1 MPAVFV
7 IGLFKSLQRKFDADC
22 GRKGID
28 GRSVLAGIGAKGTLT
43 LLPFENEAVHA
54 FRGYVDSLVAY
65 TDAHVVVFPYAPI
78 PADLEAELETVAEMG
93 GVVIRASN
101 GQDGWPALGKKQKP
115 DTAIINTAYTRLWNA
130 LPATEEDETPCP
142 SEYFRL
148 VAEANPQII
157 FATGVFATCDT
168 VADHRYD
175 FLRSA
180 VDALVEFAMDGAG
193 GRIDAF
199 FRARGLDHAQ
209 TGGITTTL
217 EVYAGAET
225 IHNDS
230 SNMHLKQ
237 GDKTTPQGAARLY
250 YQVFTHRELTYV
262 VVLYAG
268 PHPDRDIRW
277 THTLPEP

>member
-1 MPAVFV
+1 MFV

-22 GRKGID
+22 GRNGIE
-28 GRSVLAGIGAKGTLT
+28 GRSILVGIGAEGTLT
-43 LLPFENEAVHA
+43 LLPIEKDAVYA
-54 FRGYVDSLVAY
+54 FRAYIDSLDHY
-65 TDAHVVVFPYAPI
+65 TDAHVIVLPYAPI
-78 PADLEAELETVAEMG
+78 PADLEVELGTVAEMG
-93 GVVIRASN
+93 GVIIRVAA
-101 GQDGWPALGKKQKP
+101 GQDGWPLLGKKQKP
-115 DTAIINTAYTRLWNA
+115 DTTIINDAYARLRQE
-130 LPATEEDETPCP
+130 LPVSQQQGTPPP

-157 FATGVFATCDT
+157 FATGVLATCDT

-199 FRARGLDHAQ
+199 FRARGFDHAQ

-217 EVYAGAET
+217 EVLDGTNT
-225 IHNDS
+225 IHRGT
-230 SNMHLKQ
+230 SNTHLSQ
-237 GDKTTPQGAARLY
+237 GRKTTPQGAARLY
-250 YQVFTHRELTYV
+250 YQVFTHQGLTYV

-268 PHPDRDIRW
+268 PHPDRDVRW
-277 THTLPEP
+277 TYTLSTA